1 MRNHTHP
8 ARSRWFWTVVIVSS
22 LVVPSL
28 GQGAQAPAP
37 DLTTKVKVVKVVK
50 KGTSLQVI
58 PSKVQIHQKAEIVV
72 WVTDGLSL
80 KIEFKKTN
88 PFPDLTC
95 PGGQFCGALLPTNA
109 PPGLYDYKVTVDG
122 IVLDPNVEVV
132 K

>member
-1 MRNHTHP
+1 MPKILHP
-8 ARSRWFWTVVIVSS
+8 GGLRFWTFVVAAS
-22 LVVPSL
+22 LLVPSL
-28 GQGAQAPAP
+28 GQGAQTTTTV

-58 PSKVQIHQKAEIVV
+58 PTKVQVKQKAEIVV
-72 WVTDGLSL
+72 WVTDGLAL

-88 PFPDLTC
+88 PFPGLAC

-109 PPGLYDYKVTVDG
+109 APGLYDYKVTVDG
-122 IVLDPNVEVV
+122 IVIDPNVEVV

>member
-1 MRNHTHP
+1 MTFHP
-8 ARSRWFWTVVIVSS
+8 ARSLWFWTVVVVSS

-28 GQGAQAPAP
+28 GQAAQTPP
-37 DLTTKVKVVKVVK
+37 DITTKVKVVKVVK

-58 PSKVQIHQKAEIVV
+58 PSKVQVHQKAEIVV

-122 IVLDPNVEVV
+122 VVLDPNVEVV